1 MTPAEI
7 VSFVEYYLPVLV
19 TAGDY
24 ACNIQSRISGPDPK
38 PGKNAW
44 TQALT
49 DADLAVQNFIEVAT
63 LGRYPNAGFDGE
75 ESAHSSNRKYFADE
89 ADTVIHLDP
98 INGTFLYKNQRSG
111 WDIILSI
118 SHRGRLLAAISYM
131 PARGKFFL
139 AVRGIGART
148 GPRETVRID
157 AMQPLKTRTGSRVC
171 LTYQAPDVIAKVSRG
186 FECFDIVEDYSEER
200 NLDNLNDLFTGRL
213 DAFACLNGDLL
224 DWGAIA
230 FIVSEAGG
238 AISCLN
244 GSPLLGLDAFNG
256 RDQADMLVSSSPA
269 IHEEILNLLR

>member
-1 MTPAEI
+1 MTPSEI
-7 VSFVEYYLPVLV
+7 VSIVEYYLPVLV

-24 ACNIQSRISGPDPK
+24 ACNIQSRISGPDQK
-38 PGKNAW
+38 SGANAW
-44 TQALT
+44 SQALT

-75 ESAHSSNRKYFADE
+75 ESAHSSNRKYFDDG

-118 SHRGRLLAAISYM
+118 SHRGRLMAAISYM
-131 PARGKFFL
+131 PAKGKFFL
-139 AVRGIGART
+139 AVHGIGALT
-148 GPRETVRID
+148 GRRDTVRID
-157 AMQPLKTRTGSRVC
+157 AMQSLQTRTGSRVC
-171 LTYQAPDVIAKVSRG
+171 LTYQAPDVIDKVSPV
-186 FECFDIVEDYSEER
+186 FECFDIVLDYSEDR

-213 DAFACLNGDLL
+213 DAFACRNGDLL

-244 GSPLLGLDAFNG
+244 GSPLHGLDEFKG
-256 RDQADMLVSSSPA
+256 DDTADMLVSSSPA